1 MNSDWEDFLAKQ
13 VTSPITG
20 KARLV
25 ALTDRSSLHVVG
37 AEAGELLQA
46 MLTQEILT
54 LNGSQAARAAFCN
67 AKGRAYVTLNVHP
80 LQPQVEQGYAL
91 TLPTNLVQETLK
103 LLKLY
108 VLRRKATLT
117 ERDDWVQ
124 IGLIGR
130 PGEATAAILPGEPLS
145 QSWYQPAG
153 SDAPVLITRED
164 RGETTSPRYS
174 LQGSVS
180 AAKAMWM
187 LLSTDPQVSIG
198 QLDEWYLQEIEDG
211 LPSIAPETW
220 GHFVPQWI
228 NLDLLSSVSFK
239 KGCYPGQEV
248 VARMHYLGKPNRR
261 MLMAHLD
268 CSKDI
273 APGTPVLLSDGETSV
288 GEVVR
293 SARTANGAQ
302 CNLLAVVKLGHLNEP
317 MRIDGEPL
325 ILHQH
330 AFAPATPAE
339 AH

>member
-1 MNSDWEDFLAKQ
+1 MNSDWQDFLATQ
-13 VTSPITG
+13 TPSPITD

-25 ALTDRSSLHVVG
+25 ALTDRSSLHVIG

-54 LNGSQAARAAFCN
+54 LNGTQATRAAFCN

-80 LQPQVEQGYAL
+80 LEPQVEQGYAL
-91 TLPTNLVQETLK
+91 TLPANLTQETLK

-130 PGEATAAILPGEPLS
+130 PGQDVATALP
-145 QSWYQPAG
+145 
-153 SDAPVLITRED
+153 DAPLAQTWHQPTDSDTSILITRED
-164 RGETTSPRYS
+164 RGETTTPRYS
-174 LQGSVS
+174 LQGTIS
-180 AAKAMWM
+180 AIRAMWTT
-187 LLSTDPQVSIG
+187 LCTDPQVSIG
-198 QLDEWYLQEIEDG
+198 QLDEWHLQEIEDG

-268 CSKDI
+268 CGKDI
-273 APGTPVLLSDGETSV
+273 APGTPVLLPDGATSV

-293 SARTANGAQ
+293 STRTTNGEQ
-302 CNLLAVVKLGHLNEP
+302 CNLLAVVKLGHINEP
-317 MRIDGEPL
+317 MQIDGEPL
-325 ILHQH
+325 VLHQH

>member
-1 MNSDWEDFLAKQ
+1 MNSDWQDFLAAQ
-13 VTSPITG
+13 SPTPITD

-25 ALTDRSSLHVVG
+25 ALTDRSSLHVIG

-54 LNGSQAARAAFCN
+54 LDGSKAARAAFCN
-67 AKGRAYVTLNVHP
+67 AKGRAYVTLSVHP
-80 LQPQVEQGYAL
+80 LEPQIEQGYAL
-91 TLPTNLVQETLK
+91 TLPNNLVQETLK

-108 VLRRKATLT
+108 ILRRKATLT

-124 IGLIGR
+124 AGLIGQ
-130 PGEATAAILPGEPLS
+130 PGQDVAAVLPDAPLA
-145 QSWYQPAG
+145 QAWHQPAG
-153 SDAPVLITRED
+153 SESPVLITRED
-164 RGETTSPRYS
+164 RGETTAPRYS
-174 LQGSVS
+174 LQGSVP
-180 AAKAMWM
+180 AVKAMWT
-187 LLSTDPQVSIG
+187 LLSADSQVSIG
-198 QLDEWYLQEIEDG
+198 SLDEWHLQEIEDG

-261 MLMAHLD
+261 MLTAHLD
-268 CSKDI
+268 CGKDI
-273 APGTPVLLSDGETSV
+273 APGTPVMLPDGETSV

-293 SARTANGAQ
+293 SARTANGEQ
-302 CNLLAVVKLGHLNEP
+302 CNLLAVIKLGHLNESL
-317 MRIDGEPL
+317 RIDSEPM